1 MKLKPFFSVIIPTYN
16 HANYLKKALDS
27 VLAQSFNNYEIIVID
42 DNSTDNTRAV
52 VNNYKNKI
60 IYKKISNNRII
71 GRSRNLG
78 ISISKGEWLAFLDS
92 DDEWLKDKLHIVFNF
107 IKKNN
112 KYQIICNNEL
122 IFRNSKKMFSNYGPF
137 VENFY
142 ERLLVEGNCISTS
155 ASIVN
160 KNFLFSEGVRF
171 SEKKEFIG
179 TEDYDFFLQLAKK
192 NAKFFFIKNF
202 LGVHN
207 YYHGSVSSNYF
218 RHKRAIIHVIKNH
231 LNNNFKFKKKMILL
245 KKIKYNLEFKDMLFF
260 IKKKNFKKFILIF
273 FKLFFSS
280 PYKFMISI
288 FVKLKF
294 LYQREFNTNNQT

>member
-42 DNSTDNTRAV
+42 DNSTDNTSGV

-92 DDEWLKDKLHIVFNF
+92 DDEWLKDKLQIVFNF
-107 IKKNN
+107 INENN
-112 KYQIICNNEL
+112 KYQIFCNNEL
-122 IFRNSKKMFSNYGPF
+122 IFRNSKKLFSNYGPF

-160 KNFLFSEGVRF
+160 KNFLFSEGVKF
-171 SEKKEFIG
+171 SEEKEFIG

-192 NAKFFFIKNF
+192 NAKFFFINNF
-202 LGVHN
+202 LGIHN
-207 YYHGSVSSNYF
+207 YYHGSVSSDYF
-218 RHKRAIIHVIKNH
+218 RHKKAIINVINQH
-231 LNNNFKFKKKMILL
+231 LNYNFDFKKKMILL

-260 IKKKNFKKFILIF
+260 MKQNKFKKFILIL

-280 PYKFMISI
+280 PNKFIISI
-288 FVKLKF
+288 FLKIRF
-294 LYQREFNTNNQT
+294 LYRRQFPQNN

>member
-1 MKLKPFFSVIIPTYN
+1 MKSKPFFSVIIPTYN

-42 DNSTDNTRAV
+42 DNSTDNTSAV

-60 IYKKISNNRII
+60 IYNKIRNNRII

-92 DDEWLKDKLHIVFNF
+92 DDEWLKDKLQIVFNF
-107 IKKNN
+107 INENN

-192 NAKFFFIKNF
+192 NAKFFFINNF
-202 LGVHN
+202 LGIHN
-207 YYHGSVSSNYF
+207 YYHGSLSSDYF
-218 RHKRAIIHVIKNH
+218 RHKKAIINVINQH
-231 LNNNFKFKKKMILL
+231 LDYNFDFKKKMILL

-260 IKKKNFKKFILIF
+260 MKQNKFKKFILIL

-280 PYKFMISI
+280 PYRFIISI
-288 FVKLKF
+288 FLKIRF
-294 LYQREFNTNNQT
+294 LYRRQFPQRN